1 MEDRKE
7 RPLSGSQSN
16 FPIKAASEVINTWN
30 IEKEN
35 NPKNVIQ

>member
-30 IEKEN
+30 KEN